1 MSIFIFVILAAGLLA
16 SLKYFFY
23 DCDKKLFK
31 KKQNPEITTLIK
43 PPQENQKLQQNV
55 DTPYVYLNFYEG
67 EKELGDVYIFL
78 YEKDCPITTK
88 NFKELC
94 CSKNPSFGYKNSII
108 HRNIHNF
115 MIQGG
120 DFTNFNGT
128 GGRSIYNKNFKDENF
143 KYRNKKG
150 SLSMANAGPNT
161 NGSQFFIN
169 VADNDGLDNKHIV
182 FGKVVENLEL
192 IEYINSRPTDN
203 KDKPLRD
210 IRINDCGRIWLEET
224 ENKVEISNQ
233 KKELDARKNLSNY
246 IETLEN

>member
-1 MSIFIFVILAAGLLA
+1 MSIFYFVILAAGLLA
-16 SLKYFFY
+16 FLKFYFY
-23 DCDKKLFK
+23 DCNKQLFK
-31 KKQNPEITTLIK
+31 KKQSAEITSLIQ
-43 PPQENQKLQQNV
+43 PPQEEKQQPQQNV

-67 EKELGDVYIFL
+67 DKELGDVYIFL

-94 CSKNPSFGYKNSII
+94 CSKNPDFGYKNSII

-143 KYRNKKG
+143 KYRNKRG

-169 VADNDGLDNKHIV
+169 VADNNNLDNKHVV
-182 FGKVVENLEL
+182 FGKVVENMEL
-192 IEYINSRPTDN
+192 IDYINSRPTDD

-224 ENKVEISNQ
+224 EEKVEIKPDAKQ
-233 KKELDARKNLSNY
+233 KLSNY
-246 IETLEN
+246 LESLETSN